1 MRKSFVTDKSM
12 VISIPVESYNNV
24 WPEQFHCLFKDAFK
38 VFVHHG
44 RPTALGVSSGMR
56 PTFVSSSHAS
66 AAAPQ
71 AAQVTSG
78 IFLLLLSLLFGD
90 SHTVYVFPAV
100 LYMVT
105 GLLSLASGHAPNM
118 PVAKLSLLLNIIS
131 VLSSVA
137 AVCLGIFASGPRVS
151 KVTDPSFG
159 GAPHTQ

>member
-44 RPTALGVSSGMR
+44 RPTALG
-56 PTFVSSSHAS
+56 
-66 AAAPQ
+66 